1 MRNGNVTIGGKPM
14 DIPESSRINEH
25 TNPTIAK
32 PRNQEEKGRQGI
44 FKPSGTM
51 GNDSTKGM
59 QRNGHPNFTVTET
72 SNRFMLLDEDG
83 NELEG
88 DKGTVSKDTRED
100 ISLVELNARWARKQ
114 ERNLNIS
121 YSQALNQDQRIE
133 AKRYVIQKQ
142 LPDPEI
148 LGVWPKQQLN
158 YFKQPCHLYEYGEG
172 FRRASYVREE
182 ELDSDDANA
191 AIHSQHCEEVDSESD
206 ATATFMKDDNLNQYQ
221 APSEG
226 MTIVEGVDQ
235 VQMDMDIVQ
244 AGNIGLEI
252 NGA

>member
-1 MRNGNVTIGGKPM
+1 MRNRNVTIGGKPM

-32 PRNQEEKGRQGI
+32 PRNQEDKGRQGI

-51 GNDSTKGM
+51 GNDSAKGM
-59 QRNGHPNFTVTET
+59 QRNGHPNVTVTET
-72 SNRFMLLDEDG
+72 S
-83 NELEG
+83 
-88 DKGTVSKDTRED
+88 SKDTLED
-100 ISLVELNARWARKQ
+100 ISPVESNARWARKQ

-121 YSQALNQDQRIE
+121 YSQSLNQDQRIE

-158 YFKQPCHLYEYGEG
+158 YFKQLCHLYEYGEG
-172 FRRASYVREE
+172 FRWASYVREE

-226 MTIVEGVDQ
+226 MTFVEGVDQ